1 MRCRGF
7 QICGHRTL
15 DSSHLFNTNNTD
27 IALCCDGF
35 GVVAIQ
41 LMPYVCAFLNLSAPD
56 HMFGSRVVIWLGA
69 RPESA
74 AFRQRDD
81 LPSPS
86 WPRFLVEYAGL
97 PGGEV

>member
-1 MRCRGF
+1 M
-7 QICGHRTL
+7 H
-15 DSSHLFNTNNTD
+15 TD
-27 IALCCDGF
+27 IALCCDGS
-35 GVVAIQ
+35 GVVAVQ
-41 LMPYVCAFLNLSAPD
+41 LTQSVCAFLNLSAPD

-81 LPSPS
+81 LPAPS